1 MKTSKTLYCI
11 VSTDDALKIKNGE
24 NLDTIGEIFD
34 RSRFPMT
41 TLKLKDGERF
51 LTFFGNLSNDYQGI
65 LDHYEEEYEKEL
77 GVVCEPNSMILQM
90 ELPLNVWIS
99 GHVGKTFYELRE
111 DSFSEGEFTAVKS
124 LAIDPTKLGNSKI
137 TGFVFNH
144 KGELSADEVKALF
157 EKQNTKSKETQ
168 TDVTAQQIISKVLAE
183 TKNKSEEEE
192 EREL

>member
-41 TLKLKDGERF
+41 TLKLEDGERF
-51 LTFFGNLSNDYQGI
+51 LTFFGNLSNDYQGV

-77 GVVCEPNSMILQM
+77 GFVCEPSSMILQM

-99 GHVGKTFYELRE
+99 GHVGKTHYELRE
-111 DSFSEGEFTAVKS
+111 DSFSEGEFTTVKS

-157 EKQNTKSKETQ
+157 EKHNTKSKETQ
-168 TDVTAQQIISKVLAE
+168 TDVTAQQIISQVLAE